1 MVLESSRHE
10 FRSPGVRRRVRG
22 LGICTRACVGL
33 YTVCTEYQRTVP
45 RTARKKALFFP
56 WKATNTLLAPC
67 SRPRRFFESWWR
79 VFRFL
84 V

>member
-1 MVLESSRHE
+1 MSSVRLEFAGERAAWVYA
-10 FRSPGVRRRVRG
+10 PG
-22 LGICTRACVGL
+22 LACCVGL

-56 WKATNTLLAPC
+56 WKANTLLAPG